1 MAAAPATAARG
12 MAVAMG
18 ATLALE
24 GAPPPV
30 AEAMRD
36 EAAEAR
42 LLRAPLAEEAA
53 EAATDEASLANEE
66 AALESD
72 EAMAEASLAAL
83 PVRAL

>member
-1 MAAAPATAARG
+1 MQ
-12 MAVAMG
+12 V
-18 ATLALE
+18 LI
-24 GAPPPV
+24 V
-30 AEAMRD
+30 EAY
-36 EAAEAR
+36 
-42 LLRAPLAEEAA
+42 AA